1 MPKWLRSQSIL
12 RCKLCLTCVPVRK
25 YAAFFRMAK
34 KPTVLIADDHEIV
47 RSGVRNLI
55 ESSGKYAC
63 CGQAASGREAVK
75 MAEDLQPDVAVLD
88 VTMPELNGI
97 EAAKQILKLCPR
109 TKVLVF
115 TVHDAEQVVVEIF
128 RSGAHGYVLKS
139 DAGRQLIE
147 AIGHVLSG
155 KHYFSSQIS
164 EVIFNTMRDGSLPH
178 ATPAEETP
186 TTRERE
192 VIQLLAEGHS
202 NKEVAAKLGI
212 SVKTVE
218 THRAGIM
225 RKLGLH
231 SIGELVRYAIRN
243 KFIEA

>member
-1 MPKWLRSQSIL
+1 MPK
-12 RCKLCLTCVPVRK
+12 
-25 YAAFFRMAK
+25 K
-34 KPTVLIADDHEIV
+34 KPTILIADDHEIV
-47 RSGVRNLI
+47 RAGVRNLI
-55 ESSGKYAC
+55 ESGGYAC
-63 CGQAASGREAVK
+63 CGEASGGREAVK
-75 MAEDLQPDVAVLD
+75 MAGELQPDVAILD

-97 EAAKQILKLCPR
+97 EAAKQILKLCPG

-139 DAGRQLIE
+139 DAGRQLLE
-147 AIGHVLSG
+147 AVGCVLGG
-155 KHYFSSQIS
+155 KHYFSSQVS
-164 EVIFNTMRDGSLPH
+164 EVIFDSMRSGNLPH
-178 ATPAEETP
+178 AAIREEDKP

-192 VIQLLAEGHS
+192 LIQLLAEGLS
-202 NKEVAAKLGI
+202 NKEAADKLGI

-218 THRAGIM
+218 THRAAVM

-243 KFIEA
+243 HIIEA

>member
-1 MPKWLRSQSIL
+1 MPK
-12 RCKLCLTCVPVRK
+12 
-25 YAAFFRMAK
+25 K
-34 KPTVLIADDHEIV
+34 KPKILIADDHEIV
-47 RSGVRNLI
+47 RAGVRNLI
-55 ESSGKYAC
+55 ENGGYAC
-63 CGQAASGREAVK
+63 CGEASSGREAVRL
-75 MAEDLQPDVAVLD
+75 AGELQPDVAVLD

-97 EAAKQILKLCPR
+97 EAARQILKLCPK

-139 DAGRQLIE
+139 DAGRQLLE
-147 AIGHVLSG
+147 AIECVLGG
-155 KHYFSSQIS
+155 KHYFSSKIS
-164 EVIFNTMRDGSLPH
+164 EVIFGSMRDGGLPH
-178 ATPAEETP
+178 ASASDEDKP

-192 VIQLLAEGHS
+192 IIQLLAEGHG
-202 NKEVAAKLGI
+202 NKEVADRLGI

-218 THRAGIM
+218 THRAAVM

-243 KFIEA
+243 HIIEA

>member
-1 MPKWLRSQSIL
+1 MPK
-12 RCKLCLTCVPVRK
+12 
-25 YAAFFRMAK
+25 AK
-34 KPTVLIADDHEIV
+34 RRILIADDHDIV

-55 ESSGKYAC
+55 ESGGYAC
-63 CGQAASGREAVK
+63 CGEAGSGREAVK
-75 MAEDLQPDVAVLD
+75 LAEELQPDVAVLD

-97 EAAKQILKLCPR
+97 EAARQILKLCPK

-139 DAGRQLIE
+139 DAGRQLLKAIE
-147 AIGHVLSG
+147 CVLGG
-155 KHYFSSQIS
+155 KHYFSPQIS
-164 EVIFNTMRDGSLPH
+164 EVIFGSMKNGDLPH
-178 ATPAEETP
+178 AAKKDEDKP
-186 TTRERE
+186 TSRERE
-192 VIQLLAEGHS
+192 LIQLLAEGLS
-202 NKEVAAKLGI
+202 NKEAAGKLGI

-218 THRAGIM
+218 THRAAVM

-243 KFIEA
+243 HMIEP

>member
-1 MPKWLRSQSIL
+1 MFCVANEVGPRQSGTPL
-12 RCKLCLTCVPVRK
+12 P
-25 YAAFFRMAK
+25 FFTMAK
-34 KPTVLIADDHEIV
+34 KKVQVLIADDHEIV
-47 RSGVRNLI
+47 RAGVRNLI
-55 ESSGKYAC
+55 ENGGYAC
-63 CGQAASGREAVK
+63 CLEVGDGRSAVK
-75 MAEDLQPDVAVLD
+75 RAEELQPDVAILD

-97 EAAKQILKLCPR
+97 EAAKQILKLCPK

-139 DAGRQLIE
+139 DAGRQLLKAME
-147 AIGHVLSG
+147 CVLSG

-164 EVIFNTMRDGSLPH
+164 EVIFESMKSGHLPH
-178 ATPAEETP
+178 TSKKSEDKP

-192 VIQLLAEGHS
+192 LIQLLAEGLS
-202 NKEVAAKLGI
+202 NKEAAEKLGI
-212 SVKTVE
+212 SVKTIE
-218 THRAGIM
+218 THRAAVM

-243 KFIEA
+243 HIIEA

>member
-1 MPKWLRSQSIL
+1 MPK
-12 RCKLCLTCVPVRK
+12 
-25 YAAFFRMAK
+25 K

-47 RSGVRNLI
+47 RAGVRNLI
-55 ESSGKYAC
+55 ESGDYVC
-63 CGQAASGREAVK
+63 CGEAADGRAAVK
-75 MAEDLQPDVAVLD
+75 MAEELQPDVAILD

-97 EAAKQILKLCPR
+97 EAAKQVLKLCPD

-128 RSGAHGYVLKS
+128 RTGAHGYILKS
-139 DAGRQLIE
+139 DAGRQLLD
-147 AIGHVLSG
+147 AVKCVLGG
-155 KHYFSSQIS
+155 KHYFSSQVS
-164 EVIFNTMRDGSLPH
+164 EVIFDSMRNDLPH
-178 ATPAEETP
+178 SAPRDEDKP

-192 VIQLLAEGHS
+192 IIQLLAEGYS
-202 NKEVAAKLGI
+202 NKEVADKLGI

-218 THRAGIM
+218 THRSAVM

-243 KFIEA
+243 HIIKA

>member
-1 MPKWLRSQSIL
+1 MP
-12 RCKLCLTCVPVRK
+12 RK
-25 YAAFFRMAK
+25 RK
-34 KPTVLIADDHEIV
+34 ILIADDHEIV
-47 RSGVRNLI
+47 RAGVRNLI
-55 ESSGKYAC
+55 ENGGYVC
-63 CGQAASGREAVK
+63 CGEASDGRSAVRMAAE
-75 MAEDLQPDVAVLD
+75 LNPDVAIID

-97 EAAKQILKLCPR
+97 EAAKQILKACPD

-139 DAGRQLIE
+139 DAGRELLE
-147 AIGHVLSG
+147 AIECVLG
-155 KHYFSSQIS
+155 GRHYFSSQVS
-164 EVIFNTMRDGSLPH
+164 EVIYDSMKGGGLARPQDDD
-178 ATPAEETP
+178 EKP

-192 VIQLLAEGHS
+192 LIQLLAEGLS
-202 NKEVAAKLGI
+202 NKEAADRLGI

-218 THRAGIM
+218 THRAAVM

-243 KFIEA
+243 HIIEP

>member
-1 MPKWLRSQSIL
+1 
-12 RCKLCLTCVPVRK
+12 
-25 YAAFFRMAK
+25 MARK

-47 RSGVRNLI
+47 RGGVRNLI
-55 ESSGKYAC
+55 EASGRYAC

-75 MAEDLQPDVAVLD
+75 LAQELEPDVAVLD

-97 EAAKQILKLCPR
+97 EAAKQILKLCPE

-115 TVHDAEQVVVEIF
+115 TVHDAEQVVMEIF

-139 DAGRQLIE
+139 DAGRQLVE
-147 AIGHVLSG
+147 AIDCVLSG

-164 EVIFNTMRDGSLPH
+164 EVIFNASRDSTLPH
-178 ATPAEETP
+178 AQADDKP

-218 THRAGIM
+218 THRAAIM